1 VPRLRFTRDERG
13 YEHTFLV
20 HTSRRRGRE
29 RTQVLYWF
37 RSPPSVRVGRAAFD
51 PAAIRGIEEAN
62 PDIVFDWPSILE
74 ARPTEPEPAEGW
86 RARRQ
91 RAREQRNGQAPASP
105 MAAVPAQPPAA
116 PTDSPIAARGAGS
129 WETSDEGAIGSAP
142 DNAEPDRAGE
152 RAVELSA
159 VQRALGSE
167 GLTRVRARYA
177 EVLARIGGQVT
188 DAATAT
194 ELRDLAERLNPDAW
208 VTHDDVRV
216 GLEQFERVLETVRQR
231 LGPPRR
237 RRGEGQ
243 QGAPPP
249 ETPQTGTSTAIETTD
264 PVPLEPPPD

>member
-1 VPRLRFTRDERG
+1 
-13 YEHTFLV
+13 
-20 HTSRRRGRE
+20 
-29 RTQVLYWF
+29 VLYWF

-62 PDIVFDWPSILE
+62 PDIVFDWPAILE
-74 ARPTEPEPAEGW
+74 ARPPEPEPAEGW

-91 RAREQRNGQAPASP
+91 RARVQRNGQAPASP
-105 MAAVPAQPPAA
+105 NAAIPAQPPAA
-116 PTDSPIAARGAGS
+116 SADSPIAARAAGS
-129 WETSDEGAIGSAP
+129 SAAPDQGGIPSAP
-142 DNAEPDRAGE
+142 ETAEPDRAEESAG
-152 RAVELSA
+152 AELSA
-159 VQRALGSE
+159 VHRALGSE

-188 DAATAT
+188 DAAAAT

-208 VTHDDVRV
+208 VTHDDVRL

-237 RRGEGQ
+237 HRGERQ
-243 QGAPPP
+243 HGAPPP
-249 ETPQTGTSTAIETTD
+249 ETPQTRTSTAIETTD